1 MNFEWDA
8 RKAASN
14 LRRHGV
20 SFAAGARAL
29 AGGNVL
35 ERPDEREN
43 YGEERTFALAPLE
56 EKVLAIAY
64 TMRGDV
70 TRLISVRRATRNE
83 REAYWKTRTQA
94 ERRRKEDPDSP
105 HQR

>member
-1 MNFEWDA
+1 MKFEWDA
-8 RKAASN
+8 RKAATN
-14 LRRHGV
+14 LRTHGV

-35 ERPDEREN
+35 ERPDERED
-43 YGEERTFALAPLE
+43 YGEERVFALALLGD
-56 EKVLAIAY
+56 KVLAIAY

-83 REAYWKTRTQA
+83 RETYWKVRQQA
-94 ERRRKEDPDSP
+94 EGRAKE
-105 HQR
+105 